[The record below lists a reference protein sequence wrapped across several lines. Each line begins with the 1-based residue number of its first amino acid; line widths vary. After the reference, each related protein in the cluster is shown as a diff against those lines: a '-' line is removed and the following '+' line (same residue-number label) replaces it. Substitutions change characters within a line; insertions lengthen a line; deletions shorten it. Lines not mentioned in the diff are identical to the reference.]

1 MNGFLEQTHT
11 LHTEDVDMFA
21 HWRLSAI
28 FAAMQEAGSA
38 QCEQHHLG
46 VRAMRE
52 QNLAWVVNRAHLH
65 MERLPHLGETVTV
78 RTWPKPPRHQFFPR
92 YYLFLIEH
100 EVVGSCAMLY
110 AQLDLTTRRMAGP
123 WLGGNE
129 ELTCALEP
137 PMPAP
142 GGLPSLTVPAH
153 GLTRQAGFSDLDLN
167 GHVNNTRYLDWMLD
181 CHPTAHHRRW
191 EPADVLIHYNREIR
205 PEEQVALALQ
215 RDGAQ
220 SVLRGEADGVLCFA
234 MSVGWVPREPEEPA
248 ASQE

>member
-11 LHTEDVDMFA
+11 LHTEDVDLFA
-21 HWRLSAI
+21 RWRLSAI

-46 VRAMRE
+46 VHAMRA

-181 CHPTAHHRRW
+181 CHPTEHHRKW
-191 EPADVLIHYNREIR
+191 QPTDVLIHYNREIR

-215 RDGAQ
+215 HDGAQ